1 MTRKQATIAV
11 RSGLNDDEQY
21 GCVVPPIHLSSTY
34 NFTGF
39 NEPRA
44 HDYSRRGNPTR
55 DVVQR
60 ALAEL
65 EGGAGAVL
73 TNTGMSAI
81 LLVTTVFLKPG
92 DLLVAP
98 HDCYGGSYRLFDS
111 LAKRGCYRVLFVDQ
125 NDEQAL
131 SAALAEKPKLV
142 LVESPSNP
150 LLRVVDIAKICG
162 LAREAG
168 AVSVVD
174 NTFLSPAL
182 QNPLALGADLVLHSC
197 TKYLNGHS
205 DVVAGVVIA
214 KDPAT
219 VTELAW
225 WANNIGVTGG
235 AFDSY
240 LLLRGLRTLSP
251 RMEVAQRN
259 ALAIVDYLKSQ
270 PLVKKLYHPSLP
282 ENQGHEIA
290 ARQQKGFGAMLSF
303 ELDGD
308 EQTLR
313 LSVKDKLRLF
323 TLKRDPTALFAR
335 LIQRFV
341 EVVQLFDVF
350 DQRRVLFAQILIAL
364 QHMPDLGIGQA
375 RMGTHHCFVELIA
388 RQTSLAGDGH
398 FADHTQAVHLRVEGT
413 QAVGEHFWQHRYNLR
428 REVDRRTAAARFV
441 IQRRVWTHVVAHI
454 RDSHPQTPATT
465 TFFLTVHGIIEVTGV
480 FTINGDQRQIA
491 QIHAACFGLFRH
503 FFTQVFDL
511 VFNRFRPDVRNF
523 MGAQRH
529 INGHAGAHVIA
540 QHFNDFTHRFGTAG
554 RALGEFNHHH
564 KAHACAHH
572 LFRRDENVEAQTA

>member
-34 NFTGF
+34 NFTDF

-65 EGGAGAVL
+65 EGGAGAVM

-81 LLVTTVFLKPG
+81 HLVCTVFLKPG

-111 LAKRGCYRVLFVDQ
+111 LSKRGAYRVKFVDQ
-125 NDEQAL
+125 GDDASL
-131 SAALAEKPKLV
+131 KAALAEKPKLV

-150 LLRVVDIAKICG
+150 LLRVVDIAAICQA
-162 LAREAG
+162 AREVG
-168 AVSVVD
+168 AISVVD

-214 KDPAT
+214 KDPAL

-225 WANNIGVTGG
+225 WANNIGVTGA

-240 LLLRGLRTLSP
+240 LLLRGLRTLAP
-251 RMEVAQRN
+251 RMAAAQRN
-259 ALAIVDYLKSQ
+259 ALAIVDYLQQQ

-282 ENQGHEIA
+282 ENAGHEFA
-290 ARQQKGFGAMLSF
+290 VRQQKGFGAMLSF
-303 ELDGD
+303 ELEGD

-313 LSVKDKLRLF
+313 CFLKALELF
-323 TLKRDPTALFAR
+323 TLAESLGGVESLISHTATMTHAGMSAEAR
-335 LIQRFV
+335 AAAGISETLLRISV
-341 EVVQLFDVF
+341 GIEDHE
-350 DQRRVLFAQILIAL
+350 DLIA
-364 QHMPDLGIGQA
+364 DLDKA
-375 RMGTHHCFVELIA
+375 FRIA
-388 RQTSLAGDGH
+388 AKR
-398 FADHTQAVHLRVEGT
+398 
-413 QAVGEHFWQHRYNLR
+413 
-428 REVDRRTAAARFV
+428 
-441 IQRRVWTHVVAHI
+441 
-454 RDSHPQTPATT
+454 
-465 TFFLTVHGIIEVTGV
+465 
-480 FTINGDQRQIA
+480 
-491 QIHAACFGLFRH
+491 
-503 FFTQVFDL
+503 
-511 VFNRFRPDVRNF
+511 
-523 MGAQRH
+523 
-529 INGHAGAHVIA
+529 
-540 QHFNDFTHRFGTAG
+540 
-554 RALGEFNHHH
+554 
-564 KAHACAHH
+564 
-572 LFRRDENVEAQTA
+572 

>member
-34 NFTGF
+34 NFLDF

-81 LLVTTVFLKPG
+81 HLVTTVFLKPG
-92 DLLVAP
+92 DLLIAP

-111 LAKRGCYRVLFVDQ
+111 LAKRGAYRVKFVDQ
-125 NDEQAL
+125 GNRAAL
-131 SAALAEKPKLV
+131 DAALAEKPKLV

-150 LLRVVDIAKICG
+150 LLRVVDIAAICEA
-162 LAREAG
+162 ARAAG

-182 QNPLALGADLVLHSC
+182 QNPLALGADLVIHSC

-205 DVVAGVVIA
+205 DVVAGAVIA
-214 KDPAT
+214 KDPAL

-225 WANNIGVTGG
+225 WANNIGVTGA

-240 LLLRGLRTLSP
+240 LLLRGLRTLAP
-251 RMEVAQRN
+251 RMAAAQRN
-259 ALAIVDYLKSQ
+259 ALAIVSYLQQQ

-282 ENQGHEIA
+282 ENAGHEYA
-290 ARQQKGFGAMLSF
+290 VRQQRGFGAMLSF

-308 EQTLR
+308 EALLR
-313 LSVKDKLRLF
+313 RFLKALQLF
-323 TLKRDPTALFAR
+323 TLAESLGGVESLISHTATMTHAGMSAEAR
-335 LIQRFV
+335 AAAGISETLLRISV
-341 EVVQLFDVF
+341 GIEDHE
-350 DQRRVLFAQILIAL
+350 DLIA
-364 QHMPDLGIGQA
+364 DLDNA
-375 RMGTHHCFVELIA
+375 F
-388 RQTSLAGDGH
+388 
-398 FADHTQAVHLRVEGT
+398 
-413 QAVGEHFWQHRYNLR
+413 
-428 REVDRRTAAARFV
+428 RTA
-441 IQRRVWTHVVAHI
+441 
-454 RDSHPQTPATT
+454 SE
-465 TFFLTVHGIIEVTGV
+465 G
-480 FTINGDQRQIA
+480 
-491 QIHAACFGLFRH
+491 
-503 FFTQVFDL
+503 
-511 VFNRFRPDVRNF
+511 
-523 MGAQRH
+523 
-529 INGHAGAHVIA
+529 
-540 QHFNDFTHRFGTAG
+540 
-554 RALGEFNHHH
+554 
-564 KAHACAHH
+564 
-572 LFRRDENVEAQTA
+572 

>member
-34 NFTGF
+34 NFLDF

-81 LLVTTVFLKPG
+81 HLVTTVFLKPG

-111 LAKRGCYRVLFVDQ
+111 MAKRGAYRVKFVDQ
-125 NDEQAL
+125 GDRAAL
-131 SAALAEKPKLV
+131 DAALAEKPKLV

-150 LLRVVDIAKICG
+150 LLRVVDIAAICEA
-162 LAREAG
+162 ARGAG

-182 QNPLALGADLVLHSC
+182 QNPLALGADLVIHSC

-205 DVVAGVVIA
+205 DVVAGAVIA
-214 KDPAT
+214 KDPAR

-225 WANNIGVTGG
+225 WANNIGVTGA

-240 LLLRGLRTLSP
+240 LLLRGLRTLAP
-251 RMEVAQRN
+251 RMAAAQRN
-259 ALAIVDYLKSQ
+259 ALAIVSYLQQQ

-282 ENQGHEIA
+282 ENAGHEYA
-290 ARQQKGFGAMLSF
+290 ARQQRGFGAMLSF

-308 EQTLR
+308 EALLR
-313 LSVKDKLRLF
+313 RFLKALQLF
-323 TLKRDPTALFAR
+323 TLAESLGGVESLISHTATMTHAGMSAEAR
-335 LIQRFV
+335 AAAGISETL
-341 EVVQLFDVF
+341 L
-350 DQRRVLFAQILIAL
+350 RVSVGIEDHDDLIA
-364 QHMPDLGIGQA
+364 DLDNA
-375 RMGTHHCFVELIA
+375 F
-388 RQTSLAGDGH
+388 
-398 FADHTQAVHLRVEGT
+398 
-413 QAVGEHFWQHRYNLR
+413 
-428 REVDRRTAAARFV
+428 RTA
-441 IQRRVWTHVVAHI
+441 
-454 RDSHPQTPATT
+454 SE
-465 TFFLTVHGIIEVTGV
+465 G
-480 FTINGDQRQIA
+480 
-491 QIHAACFGLFRH
+491 
-503 FFTQVFDL
+503 
-511 VFNRFRPDVRNF
+511 
-523 MGAQRH
+523 
-529 INGHAGAHVIA
+529 
-540 QHFNDFTHRFGTAG
+540 
-554 RALGEFNHHH
+554 
-564 KAHACAHH
+564 
-572 LFRRDENVEAQTA
+572 

>member
-34 NFTGF
+34 NFLDF

-60 ALAEL
+60 ALADL

-81 LLVTTVFLKPG
+81 HLVTTVFLKPG

-111 LAKRGCYRVLFVDQ
+111 LAKRGAYRVKFVDQ
-125 NDEQAL
+125 GDPVAL
-131 SAALAEKPKLV
+131 EAALAEKPKLV

-150 LLRVVDIAKICG
+150 LLRVVDIAAICEA
-162 LAREAG
+162 ARSAG

-182 QNPLALGADLVLHSC
+182 QNPLALGADLVIHSC

-205 DVVAGVVIA
+205 DVVAGAVIA
-214 KDPAT
+214 KDPAL

-225 WANNIGVTGG
+225 WANNIGVTGA

-240 LLLRGLRTLSP
+240 LLLRGLRTLAP
-251 RMEVAQRN
+251 RMAAAQRN
-259 ALAIVDYLKSQ
+259 ALAIVSYLQQQ

-282 ENQGHEIA
+282 ENAGHEYA
-290 ARQQKGFGAMLSF
+290 ARQQRGFGAMLSF

-308 EQTLR
+308 EALLR
-313 LSVKDKLRLF
+313 RFLKALQLF
-323 TLKRDPTALFAR
+323 TLAESLGGVESLISHTATMTHAGMSAEAR
-335 LIQRFV
+335 AAAGISETL
-341 EVVQLFDVF
+341 L
-350 DQRRVLFAQILIAL
+350 RVSVGIEDHEDLIA
-364 QHMPDLGIGQA
+364 DLDNA
-375 RMGTHHCFVELIA
+375 F
-388 RQTSLAGDGH
+388 
-398 FADHTQAVHLRVEGT
+398 
-413 QAVGEHFWQHRYNLR
+413 
-428 REVDRRTAAARFV
+428 RTA
-441 IQRRVWTHVVAHI
+441 
-454 RDSHPQTPATT
+454 SE
-465 TFFLTVHGIIEVTGV
+465 G
-480 FTINGDQRQIA
+480 
-491 QIHAACFGLFRH
+491 
-503 FFTQVFDL
+503 
-511 VFNRFRPDVRNF
+511 
-523 MGAQRH
+523 
-529 INGHAGAHVIA
+529 
-540 QHFNDFTHRFGTAG
+540 
-554 RALGEFNHHH
+554 
-564 KAHACAHH
+564 
-572 LFRRDENVEAQTA
+572 

>member
-81 LLVTTVFLKPG
+81 HLVTTVFLKPG

-125 NDEQAL
+125 GDEQAL
-131 SAALAEKPKLV
+131 RAALAEKPKLV

-150 LLRVVDIAKICG
+150 LLRVVDIAKICH
-162 LAREAG
+162 LAREVG

-182 QNPLALGADLVLHSC
+182 QNPV
-197 TKYLNGHS
+197 
-205 DVVAGVVIA
+205 
-214 KDPAT
+214 
-219 VTELAW
+219 
-225 WANNIGVTGG
+225 
-235 AFDSY
+235 
-240 LLLRGLRTLSP
+240 P
-251 RMEVAQRN
+251 RMELAQRN
-259 ALAIVDYLKSQ
+259 AQAIVKYLQTQ

-313 LSVKDKLRLF
+313 RFLSGLSLF
-323 TLKRDPTALFAR
+323 TLAESLGGVESLISHAATMTHAGMAPEAR
-335 LIQRFV
+335 AAAGISETLLRISTGI
-341 EVVQLFDVF
+341 EDGE
-350 DQRRVLFAQILIAL
+350 DLIA
-364 QHMPDLGIGQA
+364 DLENGF
-375 RMGTHHCFVELIA
+375 R
-388 RQTSLAGDGH
+388 
-398 FADHTQAVHLRVEGT
+398 
-413 QAVGEHFWQHRYNLR
+413 
-428 REVDRRTAAARFV
+428 AANK
-441 IQRRVWTHVVAHI
+441 
-454 RDSHPQTPATT
+454 
-465 TFFLTVHGIIEVTGV
+465 G
-480 FTINGDQRQIA
+480 
-491 QIHAACFGLFRH
+491 
-503 FFTQVFDL
+503 
-511 VFNRFRPDVRNF
+511 
-523 MGAQRH
+523 
-529 INGHAGAHVIA
+529 
-540 QHFNDFTHRFGTAG
+540 
-554 RALGEFNHHH
+554 
-564 KAHACAHH
+564 
-572 LFRRDENVEAQTA
+572 